1 MYLIL
6 LVIVLQ
12 KKKKKSIKNLNPTNQ
27 RSVFELWIDFLKN
40 DLNVTKKC
48 FNVDSSFKR
57 RKYSCADRYIND
69 KFWQQQSSN
78 RRQQPVKKVLLLISG
93 ALDPSATRRCLE
105 KLEYSFRK
113 YFTPF
118 WMGSVELVM
127 GELTWHLK
135 LWDLRLKLRRSLV
148 KTLRLLFDSTA

>member
-1 MYLIL
+1 MKLMYLIL

-69 KFWQQQSSN
+69 KF
-78 RRQQPVKKVLLLISG
+78 
-93 ALDPSATRRCLE
+93 
-105 KLEYSFRK
+105 
-113 YFTPF
+113 
-118 WMGSVELVM
+118 
-127 GELTWHLK
+127 
-135 LWDLRLKLRRSLV
+135 
-148 KTLRLLFDSTA
+148 